1 LPLLQR
7 GAGITKEGAT
17 WELKTLKQKEDRIP
31 RYFLSSKPPISYP
44 IIPLAY
50 PDYAEQEPGK
60 GKESVREE

>member
-1 LPLLQR
+1 M
-7 GAGITKEGAT
+7 EGAT
-17 WELKTLKQKEDRIP
+17 WELKTLEQKEDRIP